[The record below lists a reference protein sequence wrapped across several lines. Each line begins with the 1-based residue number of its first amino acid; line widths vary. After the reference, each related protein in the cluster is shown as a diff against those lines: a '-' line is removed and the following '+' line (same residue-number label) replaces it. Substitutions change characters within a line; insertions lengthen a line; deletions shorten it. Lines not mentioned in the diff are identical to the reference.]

1 MNRHARR
8 AITFTATAT
17 DWGRV
22 EFDVDQVGIFT
33 VAFGSN
39 GYPHDCDSERIEVVY
54 GRWADD
60 ILFGRARELPSA
72 PVINGIQLAGGSVFD
87 PDQALAHL
95 RETENDWCGWLTVF
109 RRNDTCSEQVPW
121 KTRQRVAYIVARLV
135 EAFLEREDGDELLAA
150 HRAHHAPA
158 RIARHEENLQRVEAE
173 LTEWRSRRAIE
184 MQQLERQRAFVRS
197 VDPGPRESRS
207 PQWRDYSTAATQ
219 DGEMFLISTV
229 GARRPA

>member
-95 RETENDWCGWLTVF
+95 REMKNTTG
-109 RRNDTCSEQVPW
+109 
-121 KTRQRVAYIVARLV
+121 
-135 EAFLEREDGDELLAA
+135 AA
-150 HRAHHAPA
+150 
-158 RIARHEENLQRVEAE
+158 
-173 LTEWRSRRAIE
+173 
-184 MQQLERQRAFVRS
+184 
-197 VDPGPRESRS
+197 G
-207 PQWRDYSTAATQ
+207 
-219 DGEMFLISTV
+219 
-229 GARRPA
+229 